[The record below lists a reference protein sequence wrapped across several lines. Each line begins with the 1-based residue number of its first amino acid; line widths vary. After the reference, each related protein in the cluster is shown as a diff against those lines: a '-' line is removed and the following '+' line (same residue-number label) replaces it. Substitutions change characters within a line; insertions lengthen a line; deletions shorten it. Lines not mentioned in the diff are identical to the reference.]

1 MRLRK
6 IRRMQG
12 VQTPVNQR
20 GMNTLMKTLK
30 DKGLRPTQPRMAI
43 LEALLSGR
51 RHASCAGRPG
61 AAAVRRPR
69 QRTAADGGGTRVL
82 VVDDDPLTVGFVA
95 HVLATHGYEVES
107 VCDGESALAALGRR
121 LPDLV
126 LLDVVM
132 PAMSGIEVLDH
143 IRADPKQS
151 HLPVILITA
160 CSADEEL
167 LEGYRVGADYYI
179 TKPFTAA
186 ELLDGIAL
194 VVGAARID

>member
-1 MRLRK
+1 
-6 IRRMQG
+6 
-12 VQTPVNQR
+12 
-20 GMNTLMKTLK
+20 
-30 DKGLRPTQPRMAI
+30 
-43 LEALLSGR
+43 
-51 RHASCAGRPG
+51 
-61 AAAVRRPR
+61 
-69 QRTAADGGGTRVL
+69 VL

-143 IRADPKQS
+143 IRTDPQQS